1 MRIERHVAFW
11 TVALLA
17 LLGLVALLRDV
28 LLPFVAGT
36 VIAYFLNPVADRLQR
51 LGLPRAAAAA
61 LIVAAASVAV
71 VAAAVL
77 LMPLL
82 ASQVRQLVEGL
93 PSDLARHKAALDA
106 WLAGTLGHRI
116 PGIVQSFDLA
126 IAELGQSLKSSVGTI
141 ARVLWSQGLAIVNFL
156 SLMLITPVVVF
167 YLLVDWHRM
176 LARIDGWLPRDHAG
190 TIRRLAAKV
199 NEAVSAFIR
208 GQGTICLILGAFYA
222 TCLTLVGL
230 PYGVLIGLATGL
242 LAFVPFVGWAAGL
255 LVSVGIALAEGWPST
270 MLAVKVAAVLAA
282 GMAIDS
288 AVLSP
293 KIVGEKV
300 GLHPVWLMFALF
312 VFSYLFGFVGML
324 VAVPVAAAVGV
335 LVRFGLDVYM
345 ASEFYAGSGG
355 DAGGAAPAAPPPGS
369 PPARREM
376 GTGPAT

>member
-11 TVALLA
+11 TAALLA
-17 LLGLVALLRDV
+17 LLGLVALLREV
-28 LLPFVAGT
+28 LLPFVTGT
-36 VIAYFLNPVADRLQR
+36 VIAYFLSPVADRLQR

-61 LIVAAASVAV
+61 LIVAAVSVAV
-71 VAAAVL
+71 VALAVL
-77 LMPLL
+77 VLPLVATQL
-82 ASQVRQLVEGL
+82 RQLVESL
-93 PSDLARHKAALDA
+93 PTDLARLKTAADA
-106 WLAGTLGHRI
+106 WLTEMLGHRF
-116 PGIVQSFDLA
+116 PGIVQSFDVV
-126 IAELGQSLKSSVGTI
+126 IAELGQNLKASLGSI
-141 ARVLWSQGLAIVNFL
+141 AATLWSRGLALVNFL
-156 SLMLITPVVVF
+156 SVMLVTPVVVF
-167 YLLVDWHRM
+167 YLLVDWHPM
-176 LARIDGWLPRDHAG
+176 LERIDGWLPREHAG
-190 TIRRLAAKV
+190 TIRRLAAKI

-222 TCLTLVGL
+222 TWLTLAGL

-255 LVSVGIALAEGWPST
+255 LIALAIALADAWPST
-270 MLAVKVAAVLAA
+270 MLAVKVAAVFAA

-300 GLHPVWLMFALF
+300 GLHPVWLMFSLF

-345 ASEFYAGSGG
+345 ASEFYAGRSS
-355 DAGGAAPAAPPPGS
+355 DRPSLPAAS
-369 PPARREM
+369 PSNSRPASTEI